1 MKFRTIW
8 ILIKE
13 TFSEW
18 QFKDVSVWAGSL
30 AYYTVFSLAPLLVL
44 AITIVGTFFGEEEV
58 KARIVEELQNALGSQ
73 PAQAIEVAIA
83 NTQEPE
89 SSQGFFGLPFNIAIL
104 VFAASNIFA
113 QIQMALDR
121 IWDVKT
127 DPGRNIFHL
136 IRKRLL
142 SFVMML
148 IISLL
153 GVGYFVVDNVV
164 TWLLVNNEDILP
176 AVRWIWRGVDVVLF
190 LAVVTLLVA
199 LIYNILPDARV
210 TWRDAFVGAMVTAV
224 LFAIGQFLF
233 GIFLEQ
239 TDVGSTYGVAGSLV
253 ILISWVYYAAH
264 ILLLG
269 AEFTQVYARRHGQ
282 QIVPSAFAVC
292 ISANSQG
299 RRSQPE
305 EAQEAQDSTPESG
318 DSRRGRNSAGLPSKM
333 WQQCIR
339 GFRRLTGSRRRRR

>member
-1 MKFRTIW
+1 MKLRNIW
-8 ILIKE
+8 ILLKE

-18 QFKDVSVWAGSL
+18 QFKDVSLLAGSL

-44 AITIVGTFFGEEEV
+44 CIVIVGTFFGEEEV
-58 KARIVEELQNALGSQ
+58 QARIVEQLQNALGEQ
-73 PAQAIEVAIA
+73 PAQAIEMAIA

-113 QIQMALDR
+113 QVQIALDR
-121 IWDVKT
+121 IWEVKPE
-127 DPGRNIFHL
+127 PGRNIFHF

-148 IISLL
+148 TISLL
-153 GVGYFVVDNVV
+153 GVGYFVLDNVI
-164 TWLLVNNEDILP
+164 TWFLANNEDILP
-176 AVRWIWRGVDVVLF
+176 AVRWIWRGVDLGLF
-190 LAVVTLLVA
+190 LVVVTLLVT

-239 TDVGSTYGVAGSLV
+239 TDIGSTYGVAGSMV
-253 ILISWVYYAAH
+253 IIISWVYYAAH

-269 AEFTQVYARRHGQ
+269 AEFTQVYARRHGE

-292 ISANSQG
+292 ISGNPQG

-305 EAQEAQDSTPESG
+305 EAEEAEESTQESEG
-318 DSRRGRNSAGLPSKM
+318 RRRGRNSGGLPSKV

-339 GFRRLTGSRRRRR
+339 GVRRLTNPRRRRR

>member
-1 MKFRTIW
+1 MKFRKIW
-8 ILIKE
+8 ILLKE

-18 QFKDVSVWAGSL
+18 QFKDVSLLAGSL

-44 AITIVGTFFGEEEV
+44 CIVIVGTFFGEEEV
-58 KARIVEELQNALGSQ
+58 RARIVEELQNALGEQ

-113 QIQMALDR
+113 QVQIALDR
-121 IWDVKT
+121 IWEVKPE
-127 DPGRNIFHL
+127 PGRNIFHF

-148 IISLL
+148 TISLL
-153 GVGYFVVDNVV
+153 GVGYFVLDNVI
-164 TWLLVNNEDILP
+164 TWFLANNEDILP
-176 AVRWIWRGVDVVLF
+176 AVRWIWRGVDLGLF
-190 LAVVTLLVA
+190 LVVVTLLVT

-239 TDVGSTYGVAGSLV
+239 TDIGSTYGVAGSLV

-269 AEFTQVYARRHGQ
+269 AEFTQVYARRHGE

-292 ISANSQG
+292 ISGNPQG

-305 EAQEAQDSTPESG
+305 EEEEGEESTQESEG
-318 DSRRGRNSAGLPSKM
+318 RRRGRNSRGLPSKV
-333 WQQCIR
+333 WQQCMR
-339 GFRRLTGSRRRRR
+339 GVRRLTGSRGRRR